1 MQGKVEPG
9 GEALNAKLPPKEAP
23 GELSRRPETP
33 ALIRLLIFLFFSF
46 LGPHPRHMAVPRLGV
61 EMELQLRP
69 TPQPQQRGGTRAAS
83 ATYST
88 AHGTRDP

>member
-33 ALIRLLIFLFFSF
+33 ALIRLLIFLFFF
-46 LGPHPRHMAVPRLGV
+46 FFRAT
-61 EMELQLRP
+61 P
-69 TPQPQQRGGTRAAS
+69 TAYGGFQARG
-83 ATYST
+83 
-88 AHGTRDP
+88 